1 MFTEETQ
8 YRQNNNNNNKKKII
22 IITIIIIIIKMIILI
37 IMIIIIIGPVA
48 YKYWVGV
55 QRGIAVSHGQEEL
68 FSLG

>member
-1 MFTEETQ
+1 
-8 YRQNNNNNNKKKII
+8 
-22 IITIIIIIIKMIILI
+22 MIILI